1 MLMALPLNSQIT
13 LKKGEIKTYLNQDG
27 DTILVMNIDDAKLI
41 LTDILNYKIA
51 DSIITVYSLKS
62 DEQSKVI
69 ELQKQVISKLIEKS
83 ENKDEQLRL
92 LESIIKNKDVE
103 IGLLNDVI
111 KQQKSEIRRQKF
123 MKFAGISAAVIL
135 PIIILLIAN

>member
-13 LKKGEIKTYLNQDG
+13 LKKGEIKAYLNQDG

-51 DSIITVYSLKS
+51 DSIINVYSLKS